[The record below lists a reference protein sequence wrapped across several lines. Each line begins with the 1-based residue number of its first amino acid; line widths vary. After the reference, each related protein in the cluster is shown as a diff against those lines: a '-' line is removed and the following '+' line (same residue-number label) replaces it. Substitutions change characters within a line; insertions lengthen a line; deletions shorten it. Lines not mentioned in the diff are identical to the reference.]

1 MPRDGSITRDAIMQT
16 AQSLIYR
23 HGFAGMTLDKLLA
36 AAKVSKGSFFYH
48 FKSRDELGDAIITAY
63 AEEDA
68 KTLAEYMD
76 QAQQASPDALE
87 QVIAFLTFI
96 IDAIR
101 QSPESVSGC
110 IYGSYGSEL
119 DGLSPKARETV
130 KEGFLN
136 WRKSLAGKFRVALQ
150 SRTPATPAKADDLA
164 DLFMT
169 IYEGAILTGRALDD
183 REHLPRQLEHYRN
196 YIQMLFGQKIQNSP

>member
-1 MPRDGSITRDAIMQT
+1 MPKDGSITRDAIILK

-23 HGFAGMTLDKLLA
+23 HGFAGMTLDKLLS

-48 FKSRDELGDAIITAY
+48 FKSREELGDAIIRTY

-68 KTLAEYMD
+68 KTLTEYME
-76 QAQQASPDALE
+76 QAEHASSDALG
-87 QVIAFLTFI
+87 QIISFLTFI

-101 QSPESVSGC
+101 QSPDSVSGC

-119 DGLSPKARETV
+119 DEISPQAREAV
-130 KEGFLN
+130 KQGFLS
-136 WRKSLAGKFRVALQ
+136 WRKSLAGKFRMVLQ
-150 SRTPATPAKADDLA
+150 SRTPAHPAKADDLA

-169 IYEGAILTGRALDD
+169 VYEGAILTGRALDD
-183 REHLPRQLEHYRN
+183 REHLPGQLEHYRT
-196 YIQMLFGQKIQNSP
+196 YLQLLFGQKI